1 MNRTGAAIA
10 ALLFAAGCDQP
21 GQPKAAKDSSP
32 PVATTPFSAKE
43 RLRELVTANATVV
56 GYLYVADQP
65 LIVASFH
72 DGRLEWRM
80 DPHAKPVAQGQ
91 ATFFSEPDKAC
102 IGFEQ
107 NNPLIQSHGPE
118 RYLVCE
124 AVQPIKH
131 SNSLPRSQDFL
142 LKPGTLFLQ
151 YQPPAGTG
159 FTQYYYASRSK

>member
-1 MNRTGAAIA
+1 MIRTTAAIV
-10 ALLFAAGCDQP
+10 ALLLAAACGQDSPPKP
-21 GQPKAAKDSSP
+21 GQQSSP

-43 RLRELVTANATVV
+43 QLRELARDNATVV
-56 GYLYVADQP
+56 GYLYVAEQP
-65 LIVASFH
+65 SVIASFS
-72 DGRLEWRM
+72 DGRLLWRT
-80 DPHAKPVAQGQ
+80 DPKAVPVAQGP
-91 ATFFSEPDKAC
+91 AVHFAEPDKAC

-107 NNPLIQSHGPE
+107 NNPVTPSHGLE

-159 FTQYYYASRSK
+159 FPQYYYATRSK

>member
-1 MNRTGAAIA
+1 MHRIAAAIVGLLLA
-10 ALLFAAGCDQP
+10 AACDQP
-21 GQPKAAKDSSP
+21 GQPKAGKDASP
-32 PVATTPFSAKE
+32 PVATTASSATAQ
-43 RLRELVTANATVV
+43 LRELASANATLV
-56 GYLYVADQP
+56 GYLYVPEQP
-65 LIVASFH
+65 SIIASFH
-72 DGRLEWRM
+72 DGRLQWRT
-80 DPHAKPVAQGQ
+80 DPHANPVAQGS
-91 ATFFSEPDKAC
+91 AIFFSEPDKAC
-102 IGFEQ
+102 VGFEQ